1 MDTLRNVN
9 RINVI
14 IFLFI
19 AGITL
24 YYQNL
29 ISIVVLIIAAI
40 CMLAVNN
47 LKQSDT
53 VHSIRKHAEKEKK
66 EAHYRADD
74 ATDKLVKLIN
84 AIPSPLVYINQRG
97 DFEVSNQY
105 FDQMLV
111 SQAQNVYDVNIDS
124 PIRQTLLDAFLNEQQ
139 FVRQFSYKD
148 IDYQVL
154 SIPLLTETR
163 RYHGC
168 MLIFQ
173 DVTRVVEGEKMQK
186 RFIAD
191 ASHELRTPITSIK
204 GMVEIMT
211 RPDFDDDQTR
221 TEFLDQTKK
230 EVERLDRIVEDLLL
244 QSRLRANQVY
254 LEKTHFNL
262 KQFFEGL
269 IYDRRQALH
278 QHNIEVQLN
287 CPSDLEIFADQF
299 RMSQV
304 FLNLFNNAINYAHG
318 GCIRIVCTA
327 EGRRVKIDFSDD
339 GDGISENLLPH
350 IFERF
355 YRGEDSR
362 TRDTGGSGLGLAISK
377 SIIEAHRG
385 QLSVTSKKR
394 NGTTFTV
401 NI

>member
-1 MDTLRNVN
+1 MN

-29 ISIVVLIIAAI
+29 ISIVVLIITAI
-40 CMLAVNN
+40 CMLAVNS
-47 LKQSDT
+47 LKQSDA

-299 RMSQV
+299 RISQV

-355 YRGEDSR
+355 YRGENSR

-385 QLSVTSKKR
+385 QLSVASQKGK
-394 NGTTFTV
+394 GTTFTI

>member
-1 MDTLRNVN
+1 M
-9 RINVI
+9 
-14 IFLFI
+14 
-19 AGITL
+19 
-24 YYQNL
+24 
-29 ISIVVLIIAAI
+29 
-40 CMLAVNN
+40 
-47 LKQSDT
+47 
-53 VHSIRKHAEKEKK
+53 
-66 EAHYRADD
+66 
-74 ATDKLVKLIN
+74 IN

-254 LEKTHFNL
+254 LERTHFNL

-278 QHNIEVQLN
+278 QHNIEVQ
-287 CPSDLEIFADQF
+287 
-299 RMSQV
+299 
-304 FLNLFNNAINYAHG
+304 
-318 GCIRIVCTA
+318 T
-327 EGRRVKIDFSDD
+327 
-339 GDGISENLLPH
+339 
-350 IFERF
+350 
-355 YRGEDSR
+355 
-362 TRDTGGSGLGLAISK
+362 
-377 SIIEAHRG
+377 
-385 QLSVTSKKR
+385 
-394 NGTTFTV
+394 
-401 NI
+401 

>member
-1 MDTLRNVN
+1 MRNVN

-14 IFLFI
+14 IFLLI

-40 CMLAVNN
+40 CMLAVNS

-385 QLSVTSKKR
+385 QLSVTSKKG